1 MAVSGAPPRTQA
13 NSSAGSLTTS
23 NLESEEEESEEEESE
38 EEENEEEEIENHSE
52 RGASAQSSDTD
63 TGSRALDSSS
73 SAEDDEITDDRT
85 SSYIFDE
92 RDDEDIY
99 IAKTLHPDS
108 ALSDGGIS
116 DDSHSDS
123 SSLSLAYQVQKLT
136 SDLR

>member
-1 MAVSGAPPRTQA
+1 MAVSGAPPRIQA
-13 NSSAGSLTTS
+13 KSSAGSLTTS
-23 NLESEEEESEEEESE
+23 NLESEEEESE

-52 RGASAQSSDTD
+52 RGASAQNSETD

-85 SSYIFDE
+85 NSYIFDE

-99 IAKTLHPDS
+99 IDKTRYPDS
-108 ALSDGGIS
+108 ALS

-123 SSLSLAYQVQKLT
+123 SLHKSPSSPPRGPASEEQNYAGLLG
-136 SDLR
+136 